1 MRRQLFDDTHEIFR
15 DSFRSFV
22 HREVKPNVEKWEQAG
37 IVHRNLFHKGGKA
50 GFLGMAVPEQ
60 FGGSGVADFR
70 FNAIMAEELSR
81 AHVGTSSDGILLH
94 NDTWLPYLLSAANE
108 EQKSRWLA
116 GICSGELVVAIA
128 MTEPGAGSDLTSIRT
143 TARREGDHYVVT
155 EAKIFIT
162 NGVNADLVILAC
174 KTNPAA
180 RHKGMSLLMV
190 EAGTEGFSR
199 SRSIDKVGQHAQD
212 AANSFSMAS
221 VSPSPTC
228 SARAGP
234 GLPSWSQ
241 DCHRNGFQLPSMPSP
256 VRPPRS
262 T

>member
-1 MRRQLFDDTHEIFR
+1 VRRQLFDDTHEIFL

-70 FNAIMAEELSR
+70 FNAIMAEEQSR
-81 AHVGTSSDGILLH
+81 AHVGASGDGILLH
-94 NDTWLPYLLSAANE
+94 NDTWLPYLLSANE
-108 EQKSRWLA
+108 EQKSRWLP
-116 GICSGELVVAIA
+116 GIRSGELVLAIA

-155 EAKIFIT
+155 EAKMFIT
-162 NGVNADLVILAC
+162 NGVNVDLVILAC

-180 RHKGMSLLMV
+180 RHKGMSLLVV

-199 SRSIDKVGQHAQD
+199 SRSIDKVGQHAQGTAELFFD
-212 AANSFSMAS
+212 GVRVPVAN
-221 VSPSPTC
+221 
-228 SARAGP
+228 
-234 GLPSWSQ
+234 L
-241 DCHRNGFQLPSMPSP
+241 L
-256 VRPPRS
+256 
-262 T
+262 